1 MTVPPPPVFADDDAY
16 ERSLDDPV
24 FWKPYARAAL
34 RLSGLEDEGEVRT
47 HVPTTHVAALVGD
60 QYLVKLHYEDW
71 FGEDCFQTEREA
83 YRMLV
88 DHDLPVPDLL
98 AEGALYDEG
107 WRWPFLVMTAMGGRS
122 LRDVGD
128 SVTPEDYVRAAAWLG
143 EAVRALHGV
152 PIRDGERISH
162 EVYCDLI
169 RVRMQRSH
177 HDHEVWGSLPTLLV
191 PRIRDYL
198 WKARTLIDPEIE
210 RPVFLHG
217 DLHAGNVFVR
227 GEPGG
232 LEACGLIDFNDAYE
246 GDPHYDL
253 VAIHA
258 KALRGDKRLLETFL
272 DAYGWGELGRRW
284 PQRMMALTL
293 AHDFDMMQ
301 PFAGRIPDEVESLD
315 DLASLLWDLDAPGL
329 PGAAPTSAA

>member
-1 MTVPPPPVFADDDAY
+1 MTVPAPPTFADDDAY
-16 ERSLDDPV
+16 ERSLEDAE
-24 FWKPYARAAL
+24 FWGPYARAAL
-34 RLSGLEDEGEVRT
+34 RLSGLEDDGEVRT

-60 QYLVKLHYEDW
+60 RYLVKLHFEDW

-88 DHDLPVPDLL
+88 DRGLPVPELL

-122 LRDVGD
+122 LRDVEP
-128 SVTPEDYVRAAAWLG
+128 SVTHEDRRRVAAWLG
-143 EAVRALHGV
+143 KAVRALHGV

-169 RVRMQRSH
+169 QIRMQRSH
-177 HDHEVWGSLPTLLV
+177 RDHELWGSLPARLV
-191 PRIRDYL
+191 PAIRDYL
-198 WKARTLIDPEIE
+198 WEARSLIDPE
-210 RPVFLHG
+210 RDPPVFLHG
-217 DLHAGNVFVR
+217 DLHGGNVFVS
-227 GEPGG
+227 GEPRSIQ
-232 LEACGLIDFNDAYE
+232 ACGIVDFNDAYE

-258 KALRGDKRLLETFL
+258 KAFDGNKDLLKTFL
-272 DAYGWGELGRRW
+272 DAYGWDDLGRRW
-284 PQRMMALTL
+284 PRRMLALTL
-293 AHDFDMMQ
+293 AHDYDMVQ
-301 PFAGRIPDEVESLD
+301 SFGGRIPDDAGTLD

-329 PGAAPTSAA
+329 PARLTALA